1 LAKVISK
8 SREAFYSTEFQS
20 KGAVNDPLD
29 FDDCESVKGF
39 INRKV
44 KAVISFYGLE
54 EIE

>member
-1 LAKVISK
+1 MQKIFD
-8 SREAFYSTEFQS
+8 RFPFDQT
-20 KGAVNDPLD
+20 VNGPLD
-29 FDDCESVKGF
+29 CDDCESVKGF